1 MNFRFVSVLFYFA
14 LVFTSCQK
22 DSDSNDDQLI
32 DPTGSVNKGRDNVQD
47 NNQIGTPCRN
57 GYAGKNPCNGYDLLA
72 HIDLYS
78 FESTN
83 GNDSWGWTDP
93 DTQKEYVLMGLDDG
107 TAFVDI
113 SEPTKPILI
122 GKLPT
127 ETEASPWRD
136 IKVHNNHAYIVSE
149 AADHGVQVFD
159 LTRLRKA
166 EAKQNFTADRVL
178 KTVPTAHNIAI
189 NPDSGYGY
197 VVGTNR
203 NDEFFGGVHFLDLN
217 DPNSTRFVGGYGKGG
232 YSHDAQVVTYDG
244 PDQDYSGKEIFLGSN
259 ESKLVIVD
267 VTDKA
272 NPKAISEINYQNNY
286 YTHQGWFDKD
296 QRFFIL
302 GDELDE
308 SIVGGKTR
316 TLIFDLNDLD
326 NPVLHHTYFGATDA
340 IDHNGYVKG
349 DLFFLANYTAG
360 IRVISIDDL
369 ENKEMTEIG
378 FFDTFPDHN
387 STTFNGAWN
396 VYPFFES
403 GVIAI
408 SDINSGL
415 FLIKK
420 SD

>member
-1 MNFRFVSVLFYFA
+1 MNFRFVSVLFHFV
-14 LVFTSCQK
+14 LVFISCQK
-22 DSDSNDDQLI
+22 DSDSNNDQLI
-32 DPTGSVNKGRDNVQD
+32 DPTGSVNKGRDNVH
-47 NNQIGTPCRN
+47 NNKQIGTPCRN

-159 LTRLRKA
+159 LTRLRNA

-203 NDEFFGGVHFLDLN
+203 NDE
-217 DPNSTRFVGGYGKGG
+217 
-232 YSHDAQVVTYDG
+232 
-244 PDQDYSGKEIFLGSN
+244 YSG
-259 ESKLVIVD
+259 
-267 VTDKA
+267 T
-272 NPKAISEINYQNNY
+272 P
-286 YTHQGWFDKD
+286 
-296 QRFFIL
+296 
-302 GDELDE
+302 
-308 SIVGGKTR
+308 
-316 TLIFDLNDLD
+316 
-326 NPVLHHTYFGATDA
+326 
-340 IDHNGYVKG
+340 
-349 DLFFLANYTAG
+349 
-360 IRVISIDDL
+360 
-369 ENKEMTEIG
+369 
-378 FFDTFPDHN
+378 
-387 STTFNGAWN
+387 
-396 VYPFFES
+396 
-403 GVIAI
+403 
-408 SDINSGL
+408 
-415 FLIKK
+415 
-420 SD
+420 